1 MELERGDSDSQV
13 VTAVPLGRDEARGA
27 DWITAHDKVPQNSA
41 TQSSTRNNAGV
52 SVPMICCYAVRVFH
66 VERSRDNSSPH
77 FTVPRRTFRT
87 GRCAHQTSIFTAT

>member
-1 MELERGDSDSQV
+1 MELERADSDSQV

-27 DWITAHDKVPQNSA
+27 DWITAHDKVPQNSV
-41 TQSSTRNNAGV
+41 TQSSTWNNAGV

-77 FTVPRRTFRT
+77 FTVHVERSGKAGAIANQEFSQR
-87 GRCAHQTSIFTAT
+87 